1 MTNIIQFPRTESQQ
15 VKDMLGEKRLPQ
27 TKEETIKAITIN
39 RMMLVDEVVNSE
51 FSRLAT
57 KMMMQGFPVED
68 SKFFKDYILVGEM
81 MRAVLYKS
89 VDIEHPLYDII
100 TNNRDRLKK
109 MIENGDIVFEDEDE
123 DEYEDEDEDEE

>member
-27 TKEETIKAITIN
+27 TEEETIKAITIN

-109 MIENGDIVFEDEDE
+109 MIENGDIVFEE
-123 DEYEDEDEDEE
+123 EYEDEDEDEE